1 MFLRYIG
8 KRVLQTLIV
17 LFFVSIFAFL
27 LIRMASGNPA
37 RMMLPDDATEEQVQ
51 QMEIKLGLDKP
62 LYQQYF
68 MYMSGVL
75 RGDLGTSTIY
85 KQAVSK
91 IIASRMPVT
100 GKLTFWTIVVCLA
113 VSIPLGVVAG
123 SKQGTVTD
131 FMAMFFAIFG
141 QSMSPVWL
149 GILLIYVFSSK
160 LGWLPAMGYG
170 GIKYVILPAITLGYP
185 VAAEIT
191 RIGRSG
197 MIDVLKE
204 DYITATYAKG
214 MSRKQVLWKYA
225 FKNALIPI
233 ITLVG
238 VQIGVFLAGTVVVET
253 IFSWSGLGQLVYQ
266 AVSTRL
272 FAGAVV
278 AAGHRGDVC
287 DHQSDRGHHQLV
299 GRPAY
304 HAGVRRH
311 RS

>member
-51 QMEIKLGLDKP
+51 KMEIKLGLDKP

-266 AVSTRL
+266 AVSTRDYSL
-272 FAGAVV
+272 VQSSLLVIAAMFAIINLIV
-278 AAGHRGDVC
+278 DIIN
-287 DHQSDRGHHQLV
+287 SLV
-299 GRPAY
+299 DPRITLE
-304 HAGVRRH
+304 
-311 RS
+311 

>member
-1 MFLRYIG
+1 MLLRYIV

-17 LFFVSIFAFL
+17 LFFVSLFAFF
-27 LIRMASGNPA
+27 LIRLAPGSPA
-37 RMMLPDDATEEQVQ
+37 RMMLPEDATDEQVRE
-51 QMEIKLGLDKP
+51 MEIKLGLDKP
-62 LYQQYF
+62 LYEQYII
-68 MYMSGVL
+68 YISGVL
-75 RGDLGTSTIY
+75 QGDLGTSTIY
-85 KQAVSK
+85 KQPVAD
-91 IIASRMPVT
+91 IIASRLPVT
-100 GKLTFWTIVVCLA
+100 GTLTFWTILVCLA

-123 SKQGTVTD
+123 SKQGTLTD
-131 FMAMFFAIFG
+131 FLAMFFAIFG

-149 GILLIYVFSSK
+149 GVLLIYVFSSK

-214 MSRKQVLWKYA
+214 ISRRQTLWKYA

-253 IFSWSGLGQLVYQ
+253 IFSWSGLGQLVNQ
-266 AVSTRL
+266 AVSTR
-272 FAGAVV
+272 
-278 AAGHRGDVC
+278 DY
-287 DHQSDRGHHQLV
+287 QLV
-299 GRPAY
+299 QSTLLLIAVMFALINLVVDIINSIVDPRITLD
-304 HAGVRRH
+304 
-311 RS
+311 

>member
-75 RGDLGTSTIY
+75 LGDLGTSTIY

-266 AVSTRL
+266 AVSTRDYSL
-272 FAGAVV
+272 VQSSLLVIAAMFAVINLIV
-278 AAGHRGDVC
+278 DIIN
-287 DHQSDRGHHQLV
+287 SLV
-299 GRPAY
+299 DPRITLE
-304 HAGVRRH
+304 
-311 RS
+311 

>member
-214 MSRKQVLWKYA
+214 MRRKQVLWKYA

-266 AVSTRL
+266 AVSTRDYSL
-272 FAGAVV
+272 VQSSLLVIAAMFAIINLIV
-278 AAGHRGDVC
+278 DIIN
-287 DHQSDRGHHQLV
+287 SLV
-299 GRPAY
+299 DPRITLE
-304 HAGVRRH
+304 
-311 RS
+311 

>member
-214 MSRKQVLWKYA
+214 MSRKQVLWEYA

-266 AVSTRL
+266 AVSTRDYSL
-272 FAGAVV
+272 VQSSLLVIAAMFAVINLIV
-278 AAGHRGDVC
+278 DIIN
-287 DHQSDRGHHQLV
+287 SLV
-299 GRPAY
+299 DPRITLE
-304 HAGVRRH
+304 
-311 RS
+311 

>member
-233 ITLVG
+233 ITRVG

-266 AVSTRL
+266 AVSTRDYSL
-272 FAGAVV
+272 VQSSLLVIAAMFAVINLIV
-278 AAGHRGDVC
+278 DIIN
-287 DHQSDRGHHQLV
+287 SLV
-299 GRPAY
+299 DPRITLE
-304 HAGVRRH
+304 
-311 RS
+311 

>member
-51 QMEIKLGLDKP
+51 QIEIKLGLDKP

-266 AVSTRL
+266 AVSTRDYSL
-272 FAGAVV
+272 VQSSLLVIAAMFAIINLIV
-278 AAGHRGDVC
+278 DIIN
-287 DHQSDRGHHQLV
+287 SLV
-299 GRPAY
+299 DPRITL
-304 HAGVRRH
+304 
-311 RS
+311 

>member
-1 MFLRYIG
+1 MILRYIG

-27 LIRMASGNPA
+27 LIRMASGSPA
-37 RMMLPDDATEEQVQ
+37 RMMLPDDATEEQVAA
-51 QMEIKLGLDKP
+51 MEEKLGLDKP

-68 MYMSGVL
+68 IYISGVL
-75 RGDLGTSTIY
+75 QGDLGTSTIY
-85 KQAVSK
+85 KQPVAD
-91 IIASRMPVT
+91 IIANRLPVT
-100 GKLTFWTIVVCLA
+100 AQLTFWTILVCLL
-113 VSIPLGVVAG
+113 VSIPLGIIAG

-149 GILLIYVFSSK
+149 GILLIYIFSSQ

-170 GIKYVILPAITLGYP
+170 GIKFVILPAITLGYP

-214 MSRKQVLWKYA
+214 MSRREVLWKYA

-238 VQIGVFLAGTVVVET
+238 VQIGVFLAGPVVVET
-253 IFSWSGLGQLVYQ
+253 IFSWSCLGQLVYE
-266 AVSTRL
+266 AVSTR
-272 FAGAVV
+272 
-278 AAGHRGDVC
+278 DY
-287 DHQSDRGHHQLV
+287 QLV
-299 GRPAY
+299 QSSLLIIAAMFAIINLLVDIINSIVDPRITLE
-304 HAGVRRH
+304 
-311 RS
+311 

>member
-62 LYQQYF
+62 FYQQYF

-170 GIKYVILPAITLGYP
+170 GI
-185 VAAEIT
+185 
-191 RIGRSG
+191 
-197 MIDVLKE
+197 
-204 DYITATYAKG
+204 
-214 MSRKQVLWKYA
+214 
-225 FKNALIPI
+225 
-233 ITLVG
+233 
-238 VQIGVFLAGTVVVET
+238 
-253 IFSWSGLGQLVYQ
+253 
-266 AVSTRL
+266 
-272 FAGAVV
+272 
-278 AAGHRGDVC
+278 
-287 DHQSDRGHHQLV
+287 
-299 GRPAY
+299 
-304 HAGVRRH
+304 
-311 RS
+311 

>member
-123 SKQGTVTD
+123 AKQGTVTD

-266 AVSTRL
+266 AVSTRDYSL
-272 FAGAVV
+272 VQSSLLVIAAMFAVINLIV
-278 AAGHRGDVC
+278 DIIN
-287 DHQSDRGHHQLV
+287 SLV
-299 GRPAY
+299 DPRITLE
-304 HAGVRRH
+304 
-311 RS
+311 

>member
-266 AVSTRL
+266 AVSTRDYSL
-272 FAGAVV
+272 VQSSLLVIAAMFAIINLIV
-278 AAGHRGDVC
+278 DIIN
-287 DHQSDRGHHQLV
+287 SLV
-299 GRPAY
+299 DPRITLE
-304 HAGVRRH
+304 
-311 RS
+311 

>member
-266 AVSTRL
+266 AVSTRDYSL
-272 FAGAVV
+272 VQSSLLVIAAMFAVINLIV
-278 AAGHRGDVC
+278 DIIN
-287 DHQSDRGHHQLV
+287 SLV
-299 GRPAY
+299 D
-304 HAGVRRH
+304 
-311 RS
+311 